1 MSVVCQGHACINNC
15 IQKLLQVDSMM
26 HLTLAAD
33 SHSSHRLLMCLHC
46 QESAFVSAAN
56 VILLLLQPASDLCKK
71 CWDAGL
77 IVITAGKGDVV
88 RLVPPLVV
96 SDDDIDKCIEMLS
109 SIANQILV

>member
-1 MSVVCQGHACINNC
+1 MQVVRFA
-15 IQKLLQVDSMM
+15 V
-26 HLTLAAD
+26 
-33 SHSSHRLLMCLHC
+33 
-46 QESAFVSAAN
+46 
-56 VILLLLQPASDLCKK
+56 QPASELCKK

-109 SIANQILV
+109 RLANEVLV

>member
-1 MSVVCQGHACINNC
+1 MQDVKA
-15 IQKLLQVDSMM
+15 LLRV
-26 HLTLAAD
+26 
-33 SHSSHRLLMCLHC
+33 
-46 QESAFVSAAN
+46 
-56 VILLLLQPASDLCKK
+56 LQPASELCKK

-109 SIANQILV
+109 SIAKDVLV